1 MRDTYWTRIGIST
14 RDPRDLNTVAARLIL
29 DLLPGLELSV
39 LFQDTEG
46 LITRLI
52 SWAEKGQDQLQS
64 YAIGLVAAAMEL
76 QDIAANFRE
85 QNAHLVPIMLKR
97 LWEIQKKSSE
107 EKKKEGPL
115 RRFPKSSNDDEMNVE
130 DSTSKNEN
138 LVQDELM
145 PGPAAAADEKITDGD
160 RVSKVNRKKCTGK
173 NKASSAKVRNQPNS
187 SFNSS
192 LNASLL
198 NDSSNSSW
206 AEMELYV
213 IGIYEN
219 NYIIWLSLFQIC

>member
-1 MRDTYWTRIGIST
+1 
-14 RDPRDLNTVAARLIL
+14 
-29 DLLPGLELSV
+29 
-39 LFQDTEG
+39 
-46 LITRLI
+46 
-52 SWAEKGQDQLQS
+52 
-64 YAIGLVAAAMEL
+64 MEL

-219 NYIIWLSLFQIC
+219 NYIIWLSLFQICWFSKSRYGSFYKIFLWILMLWIDNLNLINSCYIFIFWRSMTFLKIWWNLMIILLLSL